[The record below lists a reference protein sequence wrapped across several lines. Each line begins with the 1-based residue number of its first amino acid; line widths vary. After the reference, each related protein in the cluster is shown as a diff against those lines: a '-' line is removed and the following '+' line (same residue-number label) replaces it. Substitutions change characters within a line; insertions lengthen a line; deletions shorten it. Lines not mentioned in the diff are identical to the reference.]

1 MEKYSK
7 SFLVKF
13 ALVVM
18 ILTAIITIVITTL
31 FYGAISLSGDGNQ
44 IAQYK
49 KIQELV
55 KDHYLYDYDKNTMFN
70 GACYGMI
77 ATLED
82 PYSTYLS
89 SEDLQAVEEQT
100 KGEFLGIGVEVMV
113 DPEDMVTTVA
123 SVIEDSPA
131 FQACI
136 QTGDKFLKI
145 NDESIIGEKLT
156 DVVKRLKD
164 GPKKEKLKITV
175 QRGGETMDIEVM
187 RDVVHTITVKD
198 RMLSD
203 TIGYLRITSFNS
215 NTYDEFKKALKK
227 VEKEGAVSL
236 VLDLR
241 NNPGGTVA
249 ETEKIADLFLDEG
262 TIYYTQDKHGN
273 KKYAYSKDG
282 MDDIP
287 LIILVNGSSASASE
301 LLSGSLKDN
310 GRAKL
315 VGTQT
320 FGKGIMQEF
329 FGVSMNSAL
338 KLTTRKYY
346 TPGGEEIHG
355 FGITP
360 DIVVEQDEAVTLG
373 DPEQDVQLK
382 RAIEEF
388 SK

>member
-131 FQACI
+131 FQAGI

-262 TIYYTQDKHGN
+262 TIYYAQDKRGN

>member
-131 FQACI
+131 FQAGI
-136 QTGDKFLKI
+136 QTGDKVLKI

>member
-131 FQACI
+131 FQAGI

-145 NDESIIGEKLT
+145 NAESNIGEKLT

>member
-113 DPEDMVTTVA
+113 DPEDMVTTVI

-131 FQACI
+131 FQAGI
-136 QTGDKFLKI
+136 QAGDKFIKI
-145 NDESIIGEKLT
+145 NDESVIGEKLT

-175 QRGGETMDIEVM
+175 QRGGETMDIEVV

-227 VEKEGAVSL
+227 VEKEGAISL

-373 DPEQDVQLK
+373 DPELDIQLK
-382 RAIEEF
+382 RAMEELN
-388 SK
+388 K

>member
-55 KDHYLYDYDKNTMFN
+55 KDHYLYDYDKNTMFD

-113 DPEDMVTTVA
+113 DPEDMVTTVI

-131 FQACI
+131 FQAGI
-136 QTGDKFLKI
+136 QAGDKFIKI
-145 NDESIIGEKLT
+145 NDESVIGEKLT

-175 QRGGETMDIEVM
+175 QRGGETMDIEVV

-227 VEKEGAVSL
+227 VEKEGAISL

-373 DPEQDVQLK
+373 DPELDIQLK
-382 RAIEEF
+382 RAMEELN
-388 SK
+388 K

>member
-1 MEKYSK
+1 M
-7 SFLVKF
+7 
-13 ALVVM
+13 
-18 ILTAIITIVITTL
+18 
-31 FYGAISLSGDGNQ
+31 
-44 IAQYK
+44 
-49 KIQELV
+49 

-131 FQACI
+131 FQAGI

>member
-131 FQACI
+131 FQAGI